1 MQIGIYEKAI
11 NNKFSWRE
19 KIQIAK
25 KAGFD
30 FIEFSVDE
38 SQEKMNRLNWSNQKI
53 NELRKI
59 LIEEDFYFNSMAL
72 SGLRKYPYGSSDENI
87 RQKSILITKKA
98 ILLAKKLGIRMIQL
112 AGYDVY
118 YEKAS
123 SNSQK
128 YFLDTLKEVIKIANE
143 HSVMLSFEIM
153 DTEFMGTISN
163 YYKILKD
170 INSPWLKIYPDLGNL
185 WQWSSPNIKKELFLG
200 KNDIIGLHFK
210 DTKPGVFRDVPFGD
224 GTVDFKHIFTI
235 LNEIKY
241 DGPFL
246 IEMWSSNNLN
256 ETISENVAKIK
267 SALNFFKKEKQ
278 NVQRT

>member
-11 NNKFSWRE
+11 NNKFNWRE

-25 KAGFD
+25 KAGYD

-38 SQEKMNRLNWSNQKI
+38 SQEKIDRLNWSDKKI
-53 NELRKI
+53 NEIQKI
-59 LIEEDFYFNSMAL
+59 LIEENFYFNSMAL
-72 SGLRKYPYGSSDENI
+72 SGLRKYPYGSSNANV
-87 RQKSILITKKA
+87 RQEAILITKKA

-118 YEKAS
+118 YEKANF
-123 SNSQK
+123 NSQK
-128 YFLDTLKEVIKIANE
+128 YFLDSVKQVIKLANE

-153 DTEFMGTISN
+153 DTKFMGTISN
-163 YYKILKD
+163 YYKVLKGV
-170 INSPWLKIYPDLGNL
+170 NSPWLKIYPDLGNL
-185 WQWSSPNIKKELFLG
+185 WQWSSPNIEKELLLG
-200 KNDIIGLHFK
+200 KDDIIGLHFK
-210 DTKPGVFRDVPFGD
+210 DTKPNVFRDVPFGE

-235 LNEIKY
+235 LNKIKY

-246 IEMWSSNNLN
+246 IEMWSSNKLD
-256 ETISENVAKIK
+256 ETISENIDKIK
-267 SALNFFKKEKQ
+267 NALKFFKKEKE